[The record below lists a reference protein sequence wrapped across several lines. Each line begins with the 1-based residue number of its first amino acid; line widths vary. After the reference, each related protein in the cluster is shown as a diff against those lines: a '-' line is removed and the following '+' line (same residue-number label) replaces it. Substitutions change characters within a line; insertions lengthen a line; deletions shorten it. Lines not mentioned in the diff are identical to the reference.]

1 MANNVNLLP
10 TDLKRSHTR
19 RRQAITFVSRFSTIF
34 ILLLEL
40 ISILSLI
47 LSIQTYLSL
56 KLSDRKITSAL
67 LLWEEKR
74 EEENNLRAFQKKAEV
89 FRKINEE
96 HRTYSRIIK
105 TLTERVPHT
114 VILNQ
119 LQLSQ
124 EKAEI
129 SAQTSSVLAFAS
141 LIDRLLSFSGFREVI
156 LTESEY
162 AAKEKLYKI
171 SLEIPLIAE
180 VLFR

>member
-1 MANNVNLLP
+1 MANNVDLLP
-10 TDLKRSHTR
+10 TDLKKSYAR
-19 RRQAITFVSRFSTIF
+19 RRQAITLVSRFSIIF

-40 ISILSLI
+40 TSILSLT
-47 LSIQTYLSL
+47 LNLQAYLAL
-56 KLSDRKITSAL
+56 KLSDRKMASAL

-74 EEENNLRAFQKKAEV
+74 EEEKNLRAFQKKAAV
-89 FRKINEE
+89 FRKVNEE
-96 HRTYSRIIK
+96 RRTYSGVLK
-105 TLTERVPHT
+105 TLTERIPNT

-124 EKAEI
+124 EKVKI
-129 SAQTSSVLAFAS
+129 SAQTASVLAFAS
-141 LIDRLLSFSGFREVI
+141 LIDKLLSSPGFHEVV

-162 AAKEKLYKI
+162 LAKEKLYKI